1 MLQLCKGHFIKR
13 RAVLVYTSCLSD
25 AQLYF
30 SDVIWTEVRGSNS
43 VDAWELSAILGNCE
57 QHKRKWWRCW
67 CWKQT
72 VSFTCVDSY
81 MNLSRWCPTVANRV
95 QQRIDLL
102 MHHSCITVLIKVG
115 LVIHS
120 FNNADIYFFIIWKL
134 FPEISAKINLATMN
148 GNR

>member
-1 MLQLCKGHFIKR
+1 MLHLCKGHFIKR

-57 QHKRKWWRCW
+57 QHEEIMKVLMLEANCELHLY
-67 CWKQT
+67 
-72 VSFTCVDSY
+72 Y
-81 MNLSRWCPTVANRV
+81 MNLSQWCPTNANKV

-134 FPEISAKINLATMN
+134 LPEISAKINLATMN

>member
-1 MLQLCKGHFIKR
+1 MLHLCKGHFIKR

-57 QHKRKWWRCW
+57 QHEEIMKVLMLEANCELHLY
-67 CWKQT
+67 
-72 VSFTCVDSY
+72 Y
-81 MNLSRWCPTVANRV
+81 MNLSRWCPTNANRV

-134 FPEISAKINLATMN
+134 LPEISAKINLATMN

>member
-57 QHKRKWWRCW
+57 QHEEIMKVLMLEANCELHLY
-67 CWKQT
+67 
-72 VSFTCVDSY
+72 Y
-81 MNLSRWCPTVANRV
+81 MNLSQWCPTNANKV

-134 FPEISAKINLATMN
+134 LPEISAKINLATMN

>member
-25 AQLYF
+25 AQLYS

-57 QHKRKWWRCW
+57 QHEEIMKVLMLEANCELHLY
-67 CWKQT
+67 
-72 VSFTCVDSY
+72 Y

-102 MHHSCITVLIKVG
+102 MHRSCITVLIKVG

-134 FPEISAKINLATMN
+134 LPEISAKINLATMN

>member
-25 AQLYF
+25 AQLYS

-72 VSFTCVDSY
+72 VSFTCTIWTSHGGVQPSPIEFNSGSIY
-81 MNLSRWCPTVANRV
+81 WCIV
-95 QQRIDLL
+95 L
-102 MHHSCITVLIKVG
+102 VLIKVG

-134 FPEISAKINLATMN
+134 LPEISAKINLATMN

>member
-25 AQLYF
+25 AQLYS

-57 QHKRKWWRCW
+57 QHEEIMKVLMLEANCELHLY
-67 CWKQT
+67 
-72 VSFTCVDSY
+72 Y
-81 MNLSRWCPTVANRV
+81 MNLSQWCPTNANKV

-102 MHHSCITVLIKVG
+102 MHRSCITVLIKVG

-134 FPEISAKINLATMN
+134 LPEISAKINLATMN